1 MKFKIIEKEEEKMEE
16 LLEILNEIDDSIDY
30 ENETALIDDQLLDSF
45 AIITLVS
52 ELEDAFDISIEA
64 SEMMP
69 VNFNSAKAIWAM
81 VQRLQE
87 DCLSMIREASLLV
100 SVAVSQSG
108 ISSFC
113 SVRRS
118 KSAICF
124 GVAGCTFL
132 ILY

>member
-1 MKFKIIEKEEEKMEE
+1 MEE

-87 DCLSMIREASLLV
+87 DLRFQKSVNDPGGFASCQR
-100 SVAVSQSG
+100 SC
-108 ISSFC
+108 IP
-113 SVRRS
+113 VRYQFFLFRQ
-118 KSAICF
+118 
-124 GVAGCTFL
+124 TF
-132 ILY
+132 